1 MSTGQLNSRNTELYS
16 SFMWLRKSSNLCKI
30 CNHCLSCFFLFL
42 IVTTVVK
49 ISCKCLKKKK
59 NCTPL
64 IQSNMYSYFWFISFS
79 TVNFSSIYWF
89 VLFHVIS
96 AAIYKSF
103 IAEIRPQK
111 RIYSLSIERH
121 TFQRVQVIVIKYYF
135 TPLPTRAKYTQQATR
150 PFSVTGVH
158 FFRQLEWLNF

>member
-16 SFMWLRKSSNLCKI
+16 SCIWLRKSSNLFKI
-30 CNHCLSCFFLFL
+30 CSHCLRLFFL
-42 IVTTVVK
+42 VTTVVK
-49 ISCKCLKKKK
+49 ISCKCLKKNK
-59 NCTPL
+59 CTPL
-64 IQSNMYSYFWFISFS
+64 IQSNMYSYFWFLSVS
-79 TVNFSSIYWF
+79 TVNFPSIYWF

-103 IAEIRPQK
+103 IAEIRPQN

-135 TPLPTRAKYTQQATR
+135 TPLPTRAKYTQQPAR
-150 PFSVTGVH
+150 PFSMTGVH

>member
-1 MSTGQLNSRNTELYS
+1 
-16 SFMWLRKSSNLCKI
+16 
-30 CNHCLSCFFLFL
+30 
-42 IVTTVVK
+42 
-49 ISCKCLKKKK
+49 
-59 NCTPL
+59 
-64 IQSNMYSYFWFISFS
+64 MYSYFWFLSVS

-103 IAEIRPQK
+103 IAEIRPQN

-135 TPLPTRAKYTQQATR
+135 TPLPTRAKYTQQPAR
-150 PFSVTGVH
+150 PF
-158 FFRQLEWLNF
+158 